1 MHQTAQQ
8 ARMRASLHTLDAAK
22 PAENGDVLPGLAALV
37 DKQLQPSVVAI
48 DQDGFYPRQFLQ
60 DLGALGGYAGVVAPA
75 FGGNDLGLTHTV
87 QVMAQVS
94 RTCLST
100 GFAIWCQT
108 ACLRYLQL
116 SDNEFAKTRF
126 LPELVDGRLL
136 GGTGLSNTLKFKCGI
151 ERALL
156 KARRVAGGYE
166 INGNLPWVSNLAPG
180 HVFVTGCPVEND
192 GRLLFF
198 LVETH
203 RNGFRLVAGAHFAAM
218 EGTGTLAC
226 QFRDYFVG
234 DGYVL
239 AEPDES
245 ENYLAKIKPGM
256 ILAQMGMGLGLIRAC
271 IDLIESANKT
281 SALTNQYLDDQAE
294 ELADQ
299 LTIAERETYRL
310 SHLLDNDPA
319 ADVLADVLK
328 VRLAGSELSLRASQS
343 ALLHQGA
350 KGFLSHSAAQRKVRE
365 AYFVAIVTPAIKQLR
380 RELANL
386 KRPEVCALPLS

>member
-1 MHQTAQQ
+1 MYQAAQQ
-8 ARMRASLHTLDAAK
+8 ARIRANLHSIDATK
-22 PAENGDVLPGLAALV
+22 PAANGGELPGLAELIA
-37 DKQLQPSVVAI
+37 KQLQPDVVTI

-60 DLGALGGYAGVVAPA
+60 DLGELGGYAGVVAPA
-75 FGGNDLGLTHTV
+75 FGGSGLGLTHSV
-87 QVMAQVS
+87 QVMAKVS
-94 RTCLST
+94 QTCLST

-116 SDNEFAKTRF
+116 SDNENLKIRF
-126 LPELVDGRLL
+126 LPALVDGRLL

-156 KARRVAGGYE
+156 KARRVAGGYA
-166 INGNLPWVSNLAPG
+166 INGNLPWVSNLGPG
-180 HVFVTGCPVEND
+180 HVFVTGCPVEDD

-198 LVETH
+198 LVETQ
-203 RNGFRLVAGAHFAAM
+203 RNGFRLVEGAHFAAM
-218 EGTGTLAC
+218 EGTGTQAC

-234 DGYVL
+234 DDYVL
-239 AEPDES
+239 AQPEKS

-271 IDLIESANKT
+271 IDLIESANK
-281 SALTNQYLDDQAE
+281 SSGLTNQYLDDQAE
-294 ELADQ
+294 ELADE
-299 LTIAERETYRL
+299 LAIAERETYRL
-310 SHLLDNDPA
+310 TRLLDNDTT

-350 KGFLSHSAAQRKVRE
+350 KGFLTHSAAQRKVRE

-386 KRPEVCALPLS
+386 KSAEVCALPLS

>member
-1 MHQTAQQ
+1 MYQAAQQ
-8 ARMRASLHTLDAAK
+8 ARIKANLHTIDATK
-22 PAENGDVLPGLAALV
+22 PAANGGELPGLAELIA
-37 DKQLQPSVVAI
+37 KQLQPDVVTI

-60 DLGALGGYAGVVAPA
+60 DLGELGGYAGVVAPA
-75 FGGNDLGLTHTV
+75 FGGSGLGLTHSV
-87 QVMAQVS
+87 QVMAKVS
-94 RTCLST
+94 QTCLST

-116 SDNEFAKTRF
+116 SDNENLKIRF
-126 LPELVDGRLL
+126 LPALVDGRML

-156 KARRVAGGYE
+156 KARRVAGGYA
-166 INGNLPWVSNLAPG
+166 INGNLPWVSNLGPG
-180 HVFVTGCPVEND
+180 HVFVTGCPVEDD

-198 LVETH
+198 LVETQRH
-203 RNGFRLVAGAHFAAM
+203 GFRLVEGAHFAAM

-234 DGYVL
+234 DELVL
-239 AEPDES
+239 AQPEKS

-271 IDLIESANKT
+271 IDLIESANK
-281 SALTNQYLDDQAE
+281 SSGLTNQYLDDQAE
-294 ELADQ
+294 ELADE
-299 LTIAERETYRL
+299 LAIAERETYRL
-310 SHLLDNDPA
+310 TRLLDNDTT

-350 KGFLSHSAAQRKVRE
+350 KGFLTHSAAQRKVRE

-386 KRPEVCALPLS
+386 KSAEVCALPLS

>member
-1 MHQTAQQ
+1 M
-8 ARMRASLHTLDAAK
+8 DATK
-22 PAENGDVLPGLAALV
+22 PAANGGELPGLAELIA
-37 DKQLQPSVVAI
+37 KQLQPDVVTI

-60 DLGALGGYAGVVAPA
+60 DLGELGGYAGVVAPA
-75 FGGNDLGLTHTV
+75 FGGSGLGLTHSV
-87 QVMAQVS
+87 QVMAKVS
-94 RTCLST
+94 QTCLST

-116 SDNEFAKTRF
+116 SDNENLKIRF
-126 LPELVDGRLL
+126 LPALVDGRLL

-156 KARRVAGGYE
+156 KARRVAGGYA
-166 INGNLPWVSNLAPG
+166 INGNLPWVSNLGPG
-180 HVFVTGCPVEND
+180 HVFVTGCPVEDD

-198 LVETH
+198 LVETQ
-203 RNGFRLVAGAHFAAM
+203 RNGFRLVEGAHFAAM
-218 EGTGTLAC
+218 EGTGTQAC

-234 DGYVL
+234 DDYVL
-239 AEPDES
+239 AQPEKS

-271 IDLIESANKT
+271 IDLIESANK
-281 SALTNQYLDDQAE
+281 SSGLTNQYLDDQAE
-294 ELADQ
+294 ELADE
-299 LTIAERETYRL
+299 LAIAERETYRL
-310 SHLLDNDPA
+310 TRLLDNDTT

-350 KGFLSHSAAQRKVRE
+350 KGFLTHSAAQRKVRE

-386 KRPEVCALPLS
+386 KSAEVCALPLS